1 MRESPYI
8 KSLPYHLPPVLGF
21 AIVMAVTGPFGTYAL
36 MGLGDRLVYFV
47 ALGTLNWLQVI
58 LLAA

>member
-21 AIVMAVTGPFGTYAL
+21 AIVMAVTDREKGARGGMSAAKMGTP
-36 MGLGDRLVYFV
+36 R
-47 ALGTLNWLQVI
+47 
-58 LLAA
+58 